1 LIERIQGRATFRAF
15 GPSARRVRRGP
26 LTVVV
31 AERDGAGAAGLA
43 FAVPRRVGGA
53 VVRNR
58 LRRQLR
64 AAAREIDREHPV
76 LPAWYLVV
84 VHPGAAG
91 CSFGALAGALGEA
104 FDASN
109 SDGGVR

>member
-26 LTVVV
+26 LTLVV
-31 AERDGAGAAGLA
+31 AERAGAGAAGLA

-58 LRRQLR
+58 IRRQLR
-64 AAAREIDREHPV
+64 AAAREIDQVRPV
-76 LPAWYLVV
+76 RPAWYLVV

-91 CSFGALAGALGEA
+91 CSFAVLAGALREA
-104 FDASN
+104 FDASAG
-109 SDGGVR
+109 DKGLT